1 MPAPPRRPA
10 LRLIP
15 GGGPSFPPLRRVP
28 DATVERAVAAV
39 VATSGGLPRRLLT
52 TTVQSW
58 LWARHPGEVL
68 PDHARILRSLGM
80 CMVRGEVDA
89 RGVLLLPG
97 PALGRAALSG

>member
-58 LWARHPGEVL
+58 LWARHPGEEL
-68 PDHARILRSLGM
+68 PAPDLVLRSLGM
-80 CMVRGEVDA
+80 CMVRGEVDS
-89 RGVLLLPG
+89 RGDRLVPG
-97 PALGRAALSG
+97 PAITEHAV